1 MRHFRSVAFTTL
13 LTAAALTAG
22 ACGEPF
28 GLPRATIPNVVDT
41 VTLFALSG
49 TPVASPSA
57 YRLEFRQL
65 IRVDQSTEN
74 STFDFAFDI
83 DTAGRPLLLPTGPLK
98 LGRASG
104 QQLRVAD
111 FDSVTIAPD
120 RGYSLDSALVLE
132 VGTVAI
138 VHSRP
143 VTCTFGISAFYYA
156 KLLVLAIDTTPSGR
170 SVQFQILVNT
180 NCGYRGLAPGV
191 PTR

>member
-1 MRHFRSVAFTTL
+1 ML
-13 LTAAALTAG
+13 AAALTAG

-28 GLPRATIPNVVDT
+28 GLPKAVIPNVVDT
-41 VTLFALSG
+41 IRLFALSG
-49 TPVASPSA
+49 TPVSTPSA

-65 IRVDQSTEN
+65 IRVDQVTEN

-83 DTAGRPLLLPTGPLK
+83 DTAGRPLLLPTGALK

-111 FDSVTIAPD
+111 FDSLTLAPD
-120 RGYSLDSALVLE
+120 RGYNLDSALVLE
-132 VGTVAI
+132 LGTLAV

-143 VTCTFGISAFYYA
+143 VTCTFGIGATYYA
-156 KLLVLAIDTTPSGR
+156 KLLVLAMDTTSAPGGR
-170 SVQFQILVNT
+170 WVDFQILVNT